1 MSNILPS
8 SVIKATKGDYEVPI
22 RRLWLETWRQL
33 LYIPK
38 AFWQAFGLV
47 MLVLLGTI
55 IFMGLLLQQYDLGL
69 LRVQNHQVQLLS
81 LHTLQAINKL
91 KVLLSGFFLAIIE
104 ILRALLT
111 VSLAFLG
118 LHQIRNQTVKVTMV
132 FAFLKNWRSLLFIS
146 VLFYFLS
153 RIVHDGLFFLF
164 KAIHLLSLQKL
175 NQPIIVFAYNMLI
188 FLSVLLNAYVMAVI
202 FMAGLLIIDQK
213 LTLKTSLGCAFTS
226 VNRHALKNSALL
238 FLASWAYIGA
248 GNDLVNPLFSI
259 RDGFGL
265 YFYYLVL
272 LPGLIL
278 AASFIIYKII
288 MFKNKP
294 SRIKN
299 ITLIAIKFILGVLIL
314 VSFFLGGGLI
324 WLLPVVSLLLAIQY
338 QYIFLDNHL
347 AYV

>member
-153 RIVHDGLFFLF
+153 RIVHDGLFFL
-164 KAIHLLSLQKL
+164 
-175 NQPIIVFAYNMLI
+175 
-188 FLSVLLNAYVMAVI
+188 
-202 FMAGLLIIDQK
+202 
-213 LTLKTSLGCAFTS
+213 LKPFIYCLY
-226 VNRHALKNSALL
+226 KN
-238 FLASWAYIGA
+238 
-248 GNDLVNPLFSI
+248 
-259 RDGFGL
+259 
-265 YFYYLVL
+265 
-272 LPGLIL
+272 
-278 AASFIIYKII
+278 
-288 MFKNKP
+288 
-294 SRIKN
+294 
-299 ITLIAIKFILGVLIL
+299 
-314 VSFFLGGGLI
+314 
-324 WLLPVVSLLLAIQY
+324 
-338 QYIFLDNHL
+338 
-347 AYV
+347 

>member
-1 MSNILPS
+1 
-8 SVIKATKGDYEVPI
+8 
-22 RRLWLETWRQL
+22 
-33 LYIPK
+33 
-38 AFWQAFGLV
+38 
-47 MLVLLGTI
+47 
-55 IFMGLLLQQYDLGL
+55 
-69 LRVQNHQVQLLS
+69 
-81 LHTLQAINKL
+81 
-91 KVLLSGFFLAIIE
+91 
-104 ILRALLT
+104 
-111 VSLAFLG
+111 
-118 LHQIRNQTVKVTMV
+118 
-132 FAFLKNWRSLLFIS
+132 
-146 VLFYFLS
+146 
-153 RIVHDGLFFLF
+153 
-164 KAIHLLSLQKL
+164 
-175 NQPIIVFAYNMLI
+175 MLI